1 MRVKDKLMNIVK
13 TSPGIRKAY
22 SELGSAFLRFVGAFV
37 IQDDKLI
44 LFNSFG
50 GKKYDDSPKVVYEFM
65 RVDRRF
71 ADYKFVWAFHEPGNF
86 DVPGATVIKTDTLHY
101 FITAMKARA
110 WITNSGI
117 ERGMSFK
124 KKGTVYLNTWHGTPI
139 KYMGADALRI
149 QPSKMP
155 ECRYDRQNAQSKFEA
170 DIFSRVYNIPSERM
184 LICGYPRN
192 DILTRNDTETQKKMK
207 KKLGIQQDKK
217 VLLYA
222 PTFREYE
229 RDSARYCVLKP
240 PVNFEKWK
248 AALGD
253 GYVVLMRCHYE
264 VAKLLNDGIDGDF
277 VLDVSDYST
286 LNDLML
292 AADVL
297 ISDYSSIIFDFA
309 ILDRPIVLYTYDFDT
324 YKEKRGMYIDVREEL
339 PGGSVSEDELLH
351 IIKTLDS
358 KKAVDRVHAFR
369 CKYVTAYGQA
379 TKDTVDT
386 LWELLQEKNT

>member
-65 RVDRRF
+65 REDRRF

-117 ERGMSFK
+117 ERGLSFK

-139 KYMGADALRI
+139 KYMGADEYKITPNQMPVCMYDI
-149 QPSKMP
+149 Q
-155 ECRYDRQNAQSKFEA
+155 NTQSKYEA
-170 DIFSRVYNIPSERM
+170 EIFSRVFNSPYEKM

-192 DILTRNDTETQKKMK
+192 DVLTHNDAETQKRYKE
-207 KKLGIQQDKK
+207 KLGIPPESK

-229 RDSARYCVLKP
+229 RDSDRNCVLRP
-240 PVNFEKWK
+240 PVDFKKWRS
-248 AALGD
+248 ALGD
-253 GYVVLMRCHYE
+253 DYVVLMRCHYE

-277 VLDVSDYST
+277 VLDVSGYPT

-292 AADVL
+292 AADIL

-324 YKEKRGMYIDVREEL
+324 YKEKRGMYIDVRNEL
-339 PGGSVSEDELLH
+339 PGGSVTEDELLQM
-351 IIKTLDS
+351 IKTLDLE
-358 KKAVDRVHAFR
+358 KAVERVRTFR
-369 CKYVTAYGQA
+369 SKYVTAYGHA
-379 TKDTVDT
+379 TEKTVDV
-386 LWELLQEKNT
+386 LWEILFGGKR